1 MSPTV
6 RRVRR
11 YLLVGLV
18 VTAPVGITVYVLVW
32 AFNTLDAILGTP
44 LQAWLGVRV
53 PGLGFV
59 LLGLSVI
66 EVGWLVHRAVGRQ
79 LLHWWNTALV
89 RFPLTGRIYNALSQI
104 TQSLVGA
111 ERRVFRRTVLVPYP
125 TQDMWAVA
133 FVTNETPDVLS
144 AVAGEPCLNVFVPTT
159 PNPTSGFL
167 LVVPRRM
174 VRELPM
180 SVEDAMKLVISAGAL
195 VPGGETVTTGRQGL
209 DLERLLREEHR

>member
-1 MSPTV
+1 MNPAM
-6 RRVRR
+6 RRLRR

-18 VTAPVGITVYVLVW
+18 VTAPVGLTVYVLVW

-44 LQAWLGVRV
+44 LQSWLGVRV

-66 EVGWLVHRAVGRQ
+66 VVGWVVHRAVGRQ
-79 LLHWWNTALV
+79 VLRWWNTALV

-125 TQDMWAVA
+125 TEDMWAVG
-133 FVTNETPDVLS
+133 FVTHETPDILS
-144 AVAGEPCLNVFVPTT
+144 GVVGEPCVNVFVPTT
-159 PNPTSGFL
+159 PNPTSGFM
-167 LVVPRRM
+167 LVVP
-174 VRELPM
+174 VRKVKELPI
-180 SVEDAMKLVISAGAL
+180 SVEDAIKLIISAGAL
-195 VPGGETVTTGRQGL
+195 APGAQATRGPRQGL
-209 DLERLLREEHR
+209 DLERLLREKNR

>member
-1 MSPTV
+1 VSPTV

-66 EVGWLVHRAVGRQ
+66 VVGWLVHRAVGRQ

>member
-1 MSPTV
+1 MNSTV
-6 RRVRR
+6 RRLRR

-18 VTAPVGITVYVLVW
+18 VTAPVGLTVYVLVW
-32 AFNTLDAILGTP
+32 VFNKLDAILGGP

-59 LLGLSVI
+59 LLGLSVVL
-66 EVGWLVHRAVGRQ
+66 VGWLVHRAVGRQ
-79 LLHWWNTALV
+79 LLHWWNAALV

-125 TQDMWAVA
+125 TEGMWVVA
-133 FVTNETPDVLS
+133 FVTHEAPDVLS
-144 AVAGEPCLNVFVPTT
+144 AVAGEPCVNVFVPTT
-159 PNPTSGFL
+159 PNPTSGFM
-167 LVVPRRM
+167 LVVPRRL
-174 VRELPM
+174 VRDLPLG
-180 SVEDAMKLVISAGAL
+180 VEDAMKLVISAGAL
-195 VPGGETVTTGRQGL
+195 VPGAQTVTTGRQGL